1 MLNPFSPLELER
13 ILREENPAGPFPV
26 ASDRPAWQAIARK
39 NTPELVA
46 NLLAAGEEAARQP
59 VPALSA
65 SLFLEYKRTGE
76 RTGFET
82 PLHLRRSRLTTLLLA
97 ECLEGQGR
105 FLDPVLDLAWA
116 TCEESAWNY
125 PAHIS
130 DLPDLSFPQLD
141 LQTGITTLL
150 LAEVDYL
157 LGDQLDPRLGQR
169 IRYEVDR
176 RALTPFLTR
185 HDHWWLYQPPGRA
198 ANWTGVCTGG
208 IAAAALYLE
217 KDPARLAD
225 ILDLAARSLDRFLDS
240 FGSDGGSSEGPGYW
254 SFGFSFF
261 TLLAQLVEQRTNGR
275 LNFFQDARVE
285 KAARFPLRTGLSSQ
299 VYLNFSDC
307 DRDVSLIGAHL
318 AFLARRLNL
327 PDLLA
332 LIPKTDTSWT
342 SNNPGWGLRTLA
354 WQTGDQTAEP
364 PVVIPAA
371 HEWFGDLQWMIARQN
386 PADPNGLVLAAK
398 GGHNFEMHNQN
409 DVGSFIVHYNQES
422 LIAELGRGRYT
433 RAYFGPERYTHF
445 VTSSLGHSVPV
456 VNGLAQL
463 NGPQYRASL
472 LDHAATPEKDLFAIE
487 MKEAYPPEAGL
498 ESLKRQ
504 VCLYR
509 DEGRVELRDEVRFSG
524 DSGRL
529 ESALLTFG
537 QVEIGAEAVEI
548 SGERSRLRIAYNPAL
563 LTARVETVK
572 AVDLASGPIDV
583 RRIIFAPVLPGKT
596 AVIQLSI
603 QPGR

>member
-1 MLNPFSPLELER
+1 MLNPFSPLELEQ
-13 ILREENPAGPFPV
+13 ILRQEKPAGPFPV
-26 ASDRPAWQAIARK
+26 AADRAAWQAIARK
-39 NTPELVA
+39 NDPKLVA
-46 NLLAAGEEAARQP
+46 KLLAEAEEAARQP
-59 VPALSA
+59 VPALPA
-65 SLFLEYKRTGE
+65 SLFLDYKRTGE
-76 RTGFET
+76 RTPYET
-82 PLHLRRSRLTTLLLA
+82 PVHQRRTRLAGLVLA

-116 TCEESAWNY
+116 MCEESAWNY

-130 DLPDLSFPQLD
+130 ELPDPAFPQLD

-150 LAEVDYL
+150 LAETDYL
-157 LGDQLDPRLGQR
+157 LGGQLDPRLGQR

-217 KDPARLAD
+217 PDPARLAD
-225 ILDLAARSLDRFLDS
+225 ILDLAARSLDGFLNS

-275 LNFFQDARVE
+275 LDFFQDERVE
-285 KAARFPLRTGLSSQ
+285 KAARFPLRTGLSPQ

-318 AFLARRLNL
+318 ALLARRLNL
-327 PDLLA
+327 PGLLS
-332 LIPKTDTSWT
+332 LTPKADAAWTRNDT
-342 SNNPGWGLRTLA
+342 GWGLRTLVWA
-354 WQTGDQTAEP
+354 ERGQAEP
-364 PVVIPAA
+364 PPLIPAP
-371 HEWFGDLQWMIARQN
+371 HEWFADLQWMIARQN
-386 PADPNGLVLAAK
+386 PADPAGLVLAAK

-409 DVGSFIVHYNQES
+409 DVGSFIIHYNGES
-422 LIAELGRGRYT
+422 LVAELGRGRYT

-463 NGPQYRASL
+463 NGPQYRASVL
-472 LDHAATPEKDLFAIE
+472 EHTATAEKDLLSIE
-487 MKEAYPPEAGL
+487 MREAYPPEAGL
-498 ESLKRQ
+498 VSLRRS
-504 VCLYR
+504 VWLYR
-509 DEGRVELRDEVRFSG
+509 EEGRIELLDEAEFSG
-524 DSGRL
+524 DSGQL
-529 ESALLTFG
+529 ESPLLTFG
-537 QVEIGAEAVEI
+537 QVEVRAEAVEI
-548 SGERSRLRIAYNPAL
+548 QGERACLRIAFNPAL
-563 LTARVETVK
+563 VKARVETVK
-572 AVDLASGPIDV
+572 DVDLASGPVDI
-583 RRIIFAPVLPGKT
+583 RRIIFSPAQPGK
-596 AVIQLSI
+596 AAAIRLSL
-603 QPGR
+603 QPGK